1 MKYLNYLF
9 ALLISFIPVL
19 ASAHVKWF
27 VDSNQ
32 ITSSESFL
40 YSLDSREVIVWS
52 IVSVAVVLFFAILD
66 KKIRKPKSLE
76 NFGLRNEKII
86 NRISQ
91 VILGLFLVSVSFLW
105 NIIIVPEFHV
115 EDSLA
120 IGLQYVQILV
130 GLMYVFNVY
139 PKIASYSLLA
149 LCFVV
154 FFKFGFVS
162 FLENA
167 ILVSLALYFLII
179 NLRRNFM
186 TDHAVEIVRIGTGIS
201 LVTLA
206 FTEKLLYPELS
217 MSFLDVHS
225 WNFMQAFFPWF
236 TNNLFVLSTG
246 FAEMIFGIL
255 FIMGY
260 MTRTTTILIAIF
272 FACSVTAMLLQ
283 FGEWEVEDL
292 VVYSAAI
299 LFIFFG
305 HGRTKF
311 FHFVLPER
319 LFLQKSLF
327 GK

>member
-9 ALLISFIPVL
+9 LLLVSFIPVF

-27 VDSNQ
+27 VDSGEVLPN
-32 ITSSESFL
+32 ESFF
-40 YSLDSREVIVWS
+40 YSLTSREVAIWS
-52 IVSVAVVLFFAILD
+52 VISIAVVLAFAVLD
-66 KKIRKPKSLE
+66 KYIRKPKSLE
-76 NFGLRNEKII
+76 NFGLRNEKVI
-86 NRISQ
+86 NRIAQ
-91 VILGLFLVSVSFLW
+91 AVLGLFLVSISFLW

-115 EDSLA
+115 VDA
-120 IGLQYVQILV
+120 FTIGLQYVQILI
-130 GLMYVFNVY
+130 GLMYIFNVY

-167 ILVSLALYFLII
+167 ILISLALYFLVV
-179 NLRRNFM
+179 NLKRNFM
-186 TDHAVEIVRIGTGIS
+186 TDHAVEIVRIGTGVS

-260 MTRTTTILIAIF
+260 MTRTTTILIAVF
-272 FACSVTAMLLQ
+272 FACSVTAMFMQ
-283 FGEWEVEDL
+283 FGAWEVEDL